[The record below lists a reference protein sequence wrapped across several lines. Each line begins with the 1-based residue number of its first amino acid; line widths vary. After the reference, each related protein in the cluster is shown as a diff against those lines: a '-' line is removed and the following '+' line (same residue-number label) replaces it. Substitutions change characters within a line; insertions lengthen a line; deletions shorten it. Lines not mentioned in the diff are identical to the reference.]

1 MNPVNNPSDELGHLF
16 AGVDEV
22 GRGPLA
28 GDVVAAAVIL
38 DERAIPIGIADS
50 KKLTA
55 RRREQLAEHI
65 KAGAIAWALGR
76 ASVQEIDCLNILQAS
91 MLAMKRAVMALP
103 IEPAQV
109 KVDGNRC
116 PDLPMP
122 TEAIVG
128 GDATVPAIAAASIIA
143 KVQRDHELDAL
154 DIAYPGYGFA
164 QHKGYPTKAHLE
176 ALKRLGVTPVHRTS
190 FGPVKRL
197 LSET

>member
-1 MNPVNNPSDELGHLF
+1 MNPVINPSDELGHLF

-65 KAGAIAWALGR
+65 KAGAIAWAFGR

-122 TEAIVG
+122 AEAIVG

-197 LSET
+197 LSDT

>member
-1 MNPVNNPSDELGHLF
+1 MNPVINPSDELGHLF

-76 ASVQEIDCLNILQAS
+76 ASVREIDCLNILQAS

-109 KVDGNRC
+109 QVDGNRC

-143 KVQRDHELDAL
+143 KVQRDHELNAL